1 MKTIII
7 DENFKGV
14 KKINDYYFEY
24 SKDFN
29 SNYNLEI
36 KINLIFKGNLNCK
49 GYLNCKG
56 DLYCEGN
63 LYCKGDLK
71 IKEFLTK
78 KYLRLY
84 GNIPYRIIITDNHI
98 QIGCQLKTKKEWSNI
113 TKNQAISMGD
123 KELIIYKMKNFLLNI

>member
-49 GYLNCKG
+49 GYLN
-56 DLYCEGN
+56 
-63 LYCKGDLK
+63 CKGDLK